1 MEEVK
6 LLYNELLSEWNKDN
20 KDFNKILS
28 VIDNIKGCFIDFNF
42 VPSDLKDLE
51 LEDMFLMQQHV
62 LEIEGLVNIACRDIK
77 AFLRTVLELRHYYM
91 DTEFQKLHPQVK
103 ESPMKYE
110 MIALHLMCLLA
121 NNDSLKIHRE
131 IERLPFEVALN
142 NPFISFAVKL
152 EECLMVGAYSKF
164 FISVANPPSPY
175 CAYFLEIM
183 NKTIRD
189 QIADG
194 IEKSYSSLKVSDA
207 AELLNFTGPSA
218 IKDLNDFLAE
228 RWERTPDGT
237 GFVFQPQKVL
247 EPDYVDDLSQIMQQQ
262 LYFAKQ
268 LETIV

>member
-1 MEEVK
+1 MEKVK
-6 LLYNELLSEWNKDN
+6 DLYNQLQSEWNRDN
-20 KDFNKILS
+20 KDFHKIRS
-28 VIDNIKGCFIDFNF
+28 IVNDIKGLFIDFSF

-51 LEDMFLMQQHV
+51 VEGMFLMQQHV

-91 DTEFQKLHPQVK
+91 DTEFQKLHPDVK

-121 NNDSLKIHRE
+121 TNDSMKIHRE

-164 FISVANPPSPY
+164 FLSVANPPSPY

-189 QIADG
+189 QIANG
-194 IEKSYSSLKVSDA
+194 IEKSYKRLKVSEA

-218 IKDLNDFLAE
+218 IKDLNDFLAG
-228 RWERTPDGT
+228 RWERTPDGS
-237 GFVFQPQKVL
+237 GFIFQPQKVL
-247 EPDYVDDLSQIMQQQ
+247 ETNYVDDLPVILKQQ